1 MTEDLKELFQTE
13 PDSTILVRAKEFY
26 DHIQIVDRLKGEL
39 EKAQEK
45 KDDSEAILFQ
55 AMENAGLDLV
65 RSPELGITFFQR
77 FDFYASIEA
86 ARKSEGYAWVREL
99 GFGDLIYE
107 TINARTFSA
116 FIKDL
121 RNQNEN
127 LELPEY
133 VNTTTKKKVGRRKK

>member
-13 PDSTILVRAKEFY
+13 PDSTVLARVKEFY
-26 DHIQIVDRLKGEL
+26 DHIQIVDKLKGEL

-45 KDDSEAILFQ
+45 KDDAEAILFQ
-55 AMENAGLDLV
+55 TLENAGLELV
-65 RSPELGITFFQR
+65 RTEFGTFFQR

-121 RNQNEN
+121 RAQNEN